1 MNPYEVDI
9 IRVTDPL
16 SQNTRAVRK
25 SLLVS
30 SVVAITVAKT
40 GFIPTKISALGLE
53 FSQADRGSMLWLI
66 GAVVAFFLLSFLVAA
81 FADFMA
87 WRMSHMAKA
96 WDEESIEYEDLRKSI
111 LEDKKLT
118 DEEREALQEQERRV
132 GAMWRNAGHVG
143 NHVLVQKFVGPI
155 SWARVTVEFVLPAVV
170 STTALTL
177 LIRTSP

>member
-1 MNPYEVDI
+1 MNPFDADI

-30 SVVAITVAKT
+30 SVIAIAVVKT

-87 WRMSHMAKA
+87 WRMSHMAKT
-96 WDEESIEYEDLRKSI
+96 WDEDSIGYENLRKSI

-132 GAMWRNAGHVG
+132 GALWRSAGHVG
-143 NHVLVQKFVGPI
+143 NDMLVQKLVGPI
-155 SWARVTVEFVLPAVV
+155 SWARLAVEFVLPALV
-170 STTALTL
+170 SITALTL
-177 LIRTSP
+177 LIRTTP